1 MTRRTMALLLTLALL
16 VAPLRA
22 EAQPPGKIPLV
33 GVLFPGA
40 ATGLSDPKT
49 VLYGLRHGLRE
60 LGYLEGQTIHLEYRF
75 AEWQVDRLP
84 GLAAELVRLRVDV
97 LVALAPSAVHAA
109 RHATT
114 TLPIV
119 ALDLESDPVASGL
132 IASLTRPGGNLT
144 GLFLDF
150 PHFAGKQL
158 ELLKAAVP
166 GLTRVAVLWDPKTG
180 PVQVRAV
187 EAAAQ
192 AWGLQWHLLEV
203 HHHDDVPGAC
213 RAAAAGHAGAL
224 LALSSPLVNASRQQ
238 IVDCTLR
245 HRLPAMTLFTG
256 FAEDGGLMSYGPN
269 IPHLY
274 QQTGVLV
281 RKIQN
286 GANPADIPV
295 ARPETFELIINLK
308 TAQALGLT
316 IPPALLFQADKV
328 IR

>member
-1 MTRRTMALLLTLALL
+1 MTRRRIGLLVTLALGL
-16 VAPLRA
+16 LAVPRAA
-22 EAQPPGKIPLV
+22 EAQPVAPMSRVGFLHPGSLTPERTRNLDA
-33 GVLFPGA
+33 LRQ
-40 ATGLSDPKT
+40 
-49 VLYGLRHGLRE
+49 GLRDHG
-60 LGYLEGQTIHLEYRF
+60 YVEGQHLTLVYRW
-75 AEWQVDRLP
+75 AEGRDERLP
-84 GLAAELVRLRVDV
+84 DLAAELVRLPVDV
-97 LVALAPSAVHAA
+97 LVAISPSAVRAA
-109 RHATT
+109 STATT
-114 TLPIV
+114 TIPIV
-119 ALDLESDPVASGL
+119 AHDLETDPVASGL
-132 IASLTRPGGNLT
+132 VASLARPGGNLT
-144 GLFLDF
+144 GMFFDF
-150 PHFAGKQL
+150 ADFAGKWV
-158 ELLKAAVP
+158 ELLKEVVP
-166 GLTRVAVLWDPKTG
+166 QLAHVAVLWDPRVG
-180 PVQVRAV
+180 PVQRRAV

-192 AWGLQWHLLEV
+192 ALGLQWHLLEV
-203 HHHDDVPGAC
+203 HRHDEVEGAC
-213 RAAAAGHAGAL
+213 RAAADGQAGAL

-281 RKIQN
+281 RKILT

-316 IPPALLFQADKV
+316 ISPTLLFQADKV

>member
-1 MTRRTMALLLTLALL
+1 MTRRTLGLLVTLALL
-16 VAPLRA
+16 VAPLGA
-22 EAQPPGKIPLV
+22 AAQPPGKIPRV

-40 ATGLSDPKT
+40 ATGLADPKT

-60 LGYLEGQTIHLEYRF
+60 LGYVEGQTIHLEYRF
-75 AEWQVDRLP
+75 AEWQVARLP

-97 LVALAPSAVHAA
+97 LVALAPAAAHAA
-109 RHATT
+109 KDATT

-132 IASLTRPGGNLT
+132 VASLARPGGNLT

-166 GLTRVAVLWDPKTG
+166 GLTRVAVLWDPETG

-203 HHHDDVPGAC
+203 HRHDEVEGAC
-213 RAAAAGHAGAL
+213 RAAADGQAGAL
-224 LALSSPLVNASRQQ
+224 LALSSPLVNAARQLL
-238 IVDCTLR
+238 VDCTRR

-274 QQTGVLV
+274 RQTGVLV
-281 RKIQN
+281 RKVLH

-295 ARPETFELIINLK
+295 ARPETFELIINLT

-316 IPPALLFQADKV
+316 LPPTLLFQADKV

>member
-1 MTRRTMALLLTLALL
+1 MVRWTLALLLTLL
-16 VAPLRA
+16 VAPLGTGA
-22 EAQPPGKIPLV
+22 PAPGKIPLV

-49 VLYGLRHGLRE
+49 VLYGLRQGLQA
-60 LGYLEGQTIHLEYRF
+60 LGYVEGQTIHLEYRF

-97 LVALAPSAVHAA
+97 LVALAPAAVHAA
-109 RHATT
+109 KEATA

-132 IASLTRPGGNLT
+132 VASLARPGGNLT

-150 PHFAGKQL
+150 PDFAGKQL

-187 EAAAQ
+187 EAAAR
-192 AWGLQWHLLEV
+192 AWGLQWQLLEV
-203 HHHDDVPGAC
+203 HRHEELPGAC
-213 RAAAAGHAGAL
+213 RAAADGQAGAL

-238 IVDCTLR
+238 LADCALR
-245 HRLPAMTLFTG
+245 HRLPAMTLFMG

-281 RKIQN
+281 SKVLR

-295 ARPETFELIINLK
+295 ARPETLALIVNLK

-316 IPPALLFQADKV
+316 LPPALLFQADQV